1 MAQMPSPLDQDHV
14 AHEPEQTLAAL
25 GAVAHPGEEPLAS
38 SEQQSGR
45 LAGVG
50 TASPANRLPE
60 LAPPS
65 HSWSVGSRPSPCQ
78 ADHLDLPPILW
89 PSP

>member
-1 MAQMPSPLDQDHV
+1 MPFPLDQGPG
-14 AHEPEQTLAAL
+14 AHEPVQTLVAL
-25 GAVAHPGEEPLAS
+25 VAFAHQGEEPLAS

-65 HSWSVGSRPSPCQ
+65 HSWSVGPRPSPCRSRLRPHP
-78 ADHLDLPPILW
+78 AINTDTTL
-89 PSP
+89 

>member
-38 SEQQSGR
+38 SGQQPGP
-45 LAGVG
+45 LAGVE
-50 TASPANRLPE
+50 TTSPAGRKPE
-60 LAPPS
+60 LLPLS
-65 HSWSVGSRPSPCQ
+65 HS
-78 ADHLDLPPILW
+78 
-89 PSP
+89 